1 MGKKR
6 LSEMSLEELWKL
18 FPIFLVPH
26 KKQWK
31 RYFKQEKEHLL
42 LLLKDCQPQC
52 IEHIGSTAIPKI
64 WAKDIIDILIVFAD
78 TTRMESSLIYL
89 INNGWTIMSRSN
101 GRVSLNKGYTEDS
114 FAKKVF
120 HLHLRLPGDTAE
132 ILFRD
137 YLLTNPDVAKDYEE
151 LKLSLWKRFEHD
163 RDGYT
168 NAKSAFI
175 LDINAKA
182 QEKSKVL

>member
-1 MGKKR
+1 
-6 LSEMSLEELWKL
+6 
-18 FPIFLVPH
+18 
-26 KKQWK
+26 
-31 RYFKQEKEHLL
+31 
-42 LLLKDCQPQC
+42 
-52 IEHIGSTAIPKI
+52 
-64 WAKDIIDILIVFAD
+64 
-78 TTRMESSLIYL
+78 MESSRIYL

-175 LDINAKA
+175 MDINAKA
-182 QEKSKVL
+182 QGKS